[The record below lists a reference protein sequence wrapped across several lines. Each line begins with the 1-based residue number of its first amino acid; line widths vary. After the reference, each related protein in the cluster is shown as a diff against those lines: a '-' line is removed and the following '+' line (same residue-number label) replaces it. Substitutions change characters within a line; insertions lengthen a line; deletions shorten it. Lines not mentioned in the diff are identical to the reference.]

1 MWVDFFH
8 SKSPTILL
16 ACGLHH
22 SKSLRHDR
30 CGQVI
35 DKSKLVYAVGW
46 FNAQHNLQN
55 ISKADHVIGS
65 SPSFCQAASLA
76 QHPGV
81 VKHMDASG
89 TWVFD
94 RTDPAGAGFR
104 AWYDDE
110 ASLGPK
116 YAMVREAGWGG
127 VGMWLANGAR
137 RFLPAITAML
147 AARVHP
153 RQFCCGR
160 NVSGRPAHH
169 QAWRVRLVLP

>member
-1 MWVDFFH
+1 M
-8 SKSPTILL
+8 
-16 ACGLHH
+16 
-22 SKSLRHDR
+22 
-30 CGQVI
+30 I

-104 AWYDDE
+104 VWYDDE

-137 RFLPAITAML
+137 RRLPARSDAFGFGPRSAPAVLLLRQACSLAVYTSPSLACSTGTA
-147 AARVHP
+147 P
-153 RQFCCGR
+153 RRCTGCG
-160 NVSGRPAHH
+160 P
-169 QAWRVRLVLP
+169 P

>member
-1 MWVDFFH
+1 MTV
-8 SKSPTILL
+8 
-16 ACGLHH
+16 
-22 SKSLRHDR
+22 RE
-30 CGQVI
+30 QVI

-104 AWYDDE
+104 VWYDDE

-137 RFLPAITAML
+137 RRLPAQRGFRLWPAFSPDGFVVAAGMFPGGLHITKPGVFDWYCPEALHRMW
-147 AARVHP
+147 ASIATHFV
-153 RQFCCGR
+153 G
-160 NVSGRPAHH
+160 G
-169 QAWRVRLVLP
+169 